1 LNLCGFY
8 DIIYPRGGVNMLIAI
23 IATFAITTAVL
34 ITTAIINRRFCLPVY
49 KYIIVTSK
57 KTIIYRYVFYAITII
72 FCGFAALIYIQ
83 SRSLSDS
90 IVFYFLGLL
99 CAIALV
105 CECLSDCCRYVA
117 FDGERTIIVHNC
129 FKHKTFDA
137 AQIERIHSFR
147 GTIYFSIK
155 NKRGLWQDLFT
166 IESASVGSVEF
177 VHAVDATAQTP
188 DD

>member
-1 LNLCGFY
+1 
-8 DIIYPRGGVNMLIAI
+8 M
-23 IATFAITTAVL
+23 AVL
-34 ITTAIINRRFCLPVY
+34 
-49 KYIIVTSK
+49 
-57 KTIIYRYVFYAITII
+57 
-72 FCGFAALIYIQ
+72 
-83 SRSLSDS
+83 
-90 IVFYFLGLL
+90 FLGLSGLIYVIENDIVVSSIFCFWGML
-99 CAIALV
+99 CAIGVVGASL
-105 CECLSDCCRYVA
+105 LTCCSYIA
-117 FDGERTIIVHNC
+117 FDGCGTITVHNC

-177 VHAVDATAQTP
+177 VHAVDAIAQTP